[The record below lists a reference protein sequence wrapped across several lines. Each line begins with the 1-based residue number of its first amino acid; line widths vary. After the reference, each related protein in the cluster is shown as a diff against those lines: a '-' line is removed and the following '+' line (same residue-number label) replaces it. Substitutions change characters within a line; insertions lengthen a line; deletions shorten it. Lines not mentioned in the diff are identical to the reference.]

1 MADEAQGFG
10 SKLGYRSVA
19 AGGGGGTGTFTNVAK
34 TKDVGSPSSPT
45 GSVEVVHNDLEDAT
59 AEYLPG
65 LTKHDTYDVAVV
77 YDRAQAA
84 TLTALKQS
92 RETKE
97 WLISIPDGESGAE
110 DGSTFTFKGF
120 VVNLVYEST
129 TDDGLWEGTLT
140 IQPSGKP
147 AFDPAASSGA

>member
-1 MADEAQGFG
+1 MNEAQGFG
-10 SKLGYRSVA
+10 SKLGYRDLA
-19 AGGGGGTGTFTNVAK
+19 AGGGSGTGVFTQVAK

-45 GSVEVVHNDLEDAT
+45 GSVEVIHNDLEEAT
-59 AEYLPG
+59 AEYIPG
-65 LTKHDTYDVAVV
+65 LTKHDTYDVAIT
-77 YDRAQAA
+77 YDKSQSA

-92 RETKE
+92 RATKE
-97 WLISIPDGESGAE
+97 WMISIPDGENGAD

-147 AFDPAASSGA
+147 TFDPAAASA